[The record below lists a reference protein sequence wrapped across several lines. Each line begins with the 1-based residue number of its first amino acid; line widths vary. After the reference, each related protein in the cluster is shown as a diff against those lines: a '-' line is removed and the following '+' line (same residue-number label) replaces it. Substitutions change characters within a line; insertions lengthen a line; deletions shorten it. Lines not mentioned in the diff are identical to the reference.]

1 MVRDIHLQLHK
12 VRAKPAICL
21 TCKLETEKGEYRK
34 TGSSTNEGPDYLL
47 APQEETISIIK

>member
-47 APQEETISIIK
+47 APQEETISVIK